1 MGVRVA
7 AGWVRFER
15 AGLILSAVVTPDFPQ
30 GNQIDVFCEQGMVLG
45 LRLSTRTLLSL
56 VQFTAFFTS

>member
-1 MGVRVA
+1 MSVRLV

-15 AGLILSAVVTPDFPQ
+15 AGLLLSAVVTPDFLQ
-30 GNQIDVFCEQGMVLG
+30 GGQMDVFCEEGMVLG
-45 LRLSTRTLLSL
+45 LRLSTRRLLSL